1 MNPTAYGCPDGQ
13 PLFYFHG
20 VPGAAV
26 EAAMLHQAALAHGI
40 KLLVVER
47 NLPGELSSA
56 TYLQQLAQ
64 QISDSAGGQPIRLLG
79 FSIGACLALRVAAL
93 LGERVTEVY
102 LVSAAAPLEIPS
114 NSVGMGAGRY
124 TFLWAQHYP
133 RLFRAFAWYQAL
145 LAKFSPNLL
154 LKLLFTG
161 AGGKDP
167 ELLHHANTRKWLAD
181 IQRDCFKHGTSSY
194 MRDVKLYVEPWA
206 MQLDKVTAAV
216 SLWHGD
222 ADNWSPIAMSSYLQ
236 EHLRNASAV
245 SRSAEHAH
253 YSCLLENAEAVM
265 AAVQRNTQQTGRPSA
280 DAVEPP
286 PLG

>member
-13 PLFYFHG
+13 PLFYLHG

-47 NLPGELSSA
+47 NLPGKLDSA
-56 TYLQQLAQ
+56 AYLQQLAQ
-64 QISDSAGGQPIRLLG
+64 QISDRAAGQPIRLLG

-93 LGERVTEVY
+93 LGERVAEVY
-102 LVSAAAPLEIPS
+102 LLSAAAPLQIPS

-145 LAKFSPNLL
+145 LAKVSPGLL
-154 LKLLFTG
+154 LKLLFAG

-167 ELLHHANTRKWLAD
+167 ELLHHADTQAWLVD
-181 IQRDCFKHGTSSY
+181 IQRACFKHGTRSY
-194 MRDVKLYVEPWA
+194 VRDVELYVETWA
-206 MQLDKVTAAV
+206 TELDNVTAAV
-216 SLWHGD
+216 SLWHGE
-222 ADNWSPIAMSSYLQ
+222 ADNWAPIAMSIYLQ
-236 EHLRNASAV
+236 EHLRHASAV
-245 SRSAEHAH
+245 SRGAEHAH
-253 YSCLLENAEAVM
+253 YSCLLENAETVM
-265 AAVQRNTQQTGRPSA
+265 ATVQLNSSA
-280 DAVEPP
+280 TRTAKS
-286 PLG
+286 

>member
-1 MNPTAYGCPDGQ
+1 VNLTAYGCPDGQ

-47 NLPGELSSA
+47 NLTGELGSA
-56 TYLQQLAQ
+56 AYLQQLAQ
-64 QISDSAGGQPIRLLG
+64 QISDRAAGQPIHLLG

-93 LGERVTEVY
+93 LGERVAEIY
-102 LVSAAAPLEIPS
+102 LLSAAAPLEIPG

-145 LAKFSPNLL
+145 LAKVSPRLL
-154 LKLLFTG
+154 LKLLFAG
-161 AGGKDP
+161 AGGKDS
-167 ELLHHANTRKWLAD
+167 ELLSQPDTQAWLAD
-181 IQRDCFKHGTSSY
+181 IQRACFRHGVSRY
-194 MRDVKLYVEPWA
+194 VRDVKLYVEPWA
-206 MQLDKVTAAV
+206 TELDKVTATV

-222 ADNWSPIAMSSYLQ
+222 ADNWAPIAMSIYLQ

-245 SRSAEHAH
+245 IRGAEQAH
-253 YSCLLENAEAVM
+253 YSCMLENAETLM
-265 AAVQRNTQQTGRPSA
+265 ATVQLNLSTTRVA
-280 DAVEPP
+280 E
-286 PLG
+286 

>member
-47 NLPGELSSA
+47 NLPGELGSA
-56 TYLQQLAQ
+56 AYLQQLAQ
-64 QISDSAGGQPIRLLG
+64 QISDSAAGQPIRLLG

-102 LVSAAAPLEIPS
+102 LLSAAAPLQIPS
-114 NSVGMGAGRY
+114 NSIGMGAGRY

-145 LAKFSPNLL
+145 LAKISPGLL
-154 LKLLFTG
+154 LKLLFNG

-167 ELLHHANTRKWLAD
+167 ELLHQADTRAWLAD
-181 IQRDCFKHGTSSY
+181 IQRACFKHGISSY
-194 MRDVKLYVEPWA
+194 ARDVNLYVEPWA
-206 MQLDKVTAAV
+206 AELENVTAAV
-216 SLWHGD
+216 SLWHGE
-222 ADNWSPIAMSSYLQ
+222 ADNWAPIAMSIYLQ
-236 EHLRNASAV
+236 EHLRTASAV
-245 SRSAEHAH
+245 ARGPEQAH
-253 YSCLLENAEAVM
+253 YSCLLANAEAVM
-265 AAVQRNTQQTGRPSA
+265 VTLQLSISATQATGS
-280 DAVEPP
+280 
-286 PLG
+286 

>member
-1 MNPTAYGCPDGQ
+1 MNLTAYGCPDGQ

-26 EAAMLHQAALAHGI
+26 EAATLHQAALAHGI

-47 NLPGELSSA
+47 NLPDELESA
-56 TYLQQLAQ
+56 AYLQQLAQ
-64 QISDSAGGQPIRLLG
+64 QISDRAAGQPIHLLG

-93 LGERVTEVY
+93 LGERVAEIY
-102 LVSAAAPLEIPS
+102 LLSAAAPLEIPS

-133 RLFRAFAWYQAL
+133 RLFRAFAWYQEL
-145 LAKFSPNLL
+145 LVKISPRLLLNLL
-154 LKLLFTG
+154 FAG

-167 ELLHHANTRKWLAD
+167 ELLRQADTQAWLAD
-181 IQRDCFKHGTSSY
+181 IQRACFKHGTSGY

-206 MQLDKVTAAV
+206 TELDKVTAAV
-216 SLWHGD
+216 SLWHGE
-222 ADNWSPIAMSSYLQ
+222 ADNWAPIAMSTYLQ

-245 SRSAEHAH
+245 IRGAGQAH
-253 YSCLLENAEAVM
+253 YSCMLENAETLM
-265 AAVQRNTQQTGRPSA
+265 ATVQLNLSTTRVA
-280 DAVEPP
+280 E
-286 PLG
+286 

>member
-1 MNPTAYGCPDGQ
+1 MNLTAYGCPDGQ

-26 EAAMLHQAALAHGI
+26 EAATLHQAALAHGI

-47 NLPGELSSA
+47 NLPDELESA
-56 TYLQQLAQ
+56 AYLQQLAQ
-64 QISDSAGGQPIRLLG
+64 QISDRAAGQPIHLLG

-93 LGERVTEVY
+93 LGERAAEIY
-102 LVSAAAPLEIPS
+102 LLSAAAPLEIPS

-133 RLFRAFAWYQAL
+133 RLFRAFAWYQEL
-145 LAKFSPNLL
+145 LVKISPRLLLNLL
-154 LKLLFTG
+154 FAG

-167 ELLHHANTRKWLAD
+167 ELLRQADTQAWLAD
-181 IQRDCFKHGTSSY
+181 IQRACFKHGTSGY

-206 MQLDKVTAAV
+206 TELDKVTAAV

-222 ADNWSPIAMSSYLQ
+222 ADNWAPIAMSIYLQ
-236 EHLRNASAV
+236 EHLRNASVVIRGAGQ
-245 SRSAEHAH
+245 AH
-253 YSCLLENAEAVM
+253 YSCMLENAETLM
-265 AAVQRNTQQTGRPSA
+265 ATVQLNLSTTRVA
-280 DAVEPP
+280 E
-286 PLG
+286 

>member
-1 MNPTAYGCPDGQ
+1 VNLTAYGCPDGQ

-47 NLPGELSSA
+47 NLTGELGSA
-56 TYLQQLAQ
+56 AYLQQLAQ
-64 QISDSAGGQPIRLLG
+64 QISDRAVGQPIHLLG

-102 LVSAAAPLEIPS
+102 LLSAAAPLEIPS

-145 LAKFSPNLL
+145 LAKVSPRLL
-154 LKLLFTG
+154 LKLLFAG
-161 AGGKDP
+161 AGGNDS
-167 ELLHHANTRKWLAD
+167 ELLSQTYTQAWLAD
-181 IQRDCFKHGTSSY
+181 IQRACFKHGASNY
-194 MRDVKLYVEPWA
+194 VRDVKLYVEPWA
-206 MQLDKVTAAV
+206 TELDKVTATV
-216 SLWHGD
+216 SLWHGE
-222 ADNWSPIAMSSYLQ
+222 ADNWAPIAMSTYLQ
-236 EHLRNASAV
+236 EHLRMANAV
-245 SRSAEHAH
+245 TRCAEQAH
-253 YSCLLENAEAVM
+253 YSCMLENAETLM
-265 AAVQRNTQQTGRPSA
+265 ATVQLNLSA
-280 DAVEPP
+280 TRVAE
-286 PLG
+286 

>member
-1 MNPTAYGCPDGQ
+1 VNPTAYGCPDGQ

-26 EAAMLHQAALAHGI
+26 EAAMLHQAAFAHGI

-47 NLPGELSSA
+47 DLPGELSSA
-56 TYLQQLAQ
+56 AYLQQLAQ
-64 QISDSAGGQPIRLLG
+64 QISDRAEGQPIRLLG

-93 LGERVTEVY
+93 LGERVAAVY
-102 LVSAAAPLEIPS
+102 LLSAAAPLEIPS

-133 RLFRAFAWYQAL
+133 RLFRVFAWYQAL
-145 LAKFSPNLL
+145 LAKVSPRLLLNLL
-154 LKLLFTG
+154 FAG

-167 ELLHHANTRKWLAD
+167 ELLRQADTQAWLAD
-181 IQRDCFKHGTSSY
+181 IQRACFKHGTSGY
-194 MRDVKLYVEPWA
+194 MHDVKLYVEPWA
-206 MQLDKVTAAV
+206 TELENVTTAV

-222 ADNWSPIAMSSYLQ
+222 ADNWAPIAMSIYLQ
-236 EHLRNASAV
+236 EHLRTASAV
-245 SRSAEHAH
+245 TRGAEQAH

-265 AAVQRNTQQTGRPSA
+265 AAVQLSTSA
-280 DAVEPP
+280 TRAAE
-286 PLG
+286 

>member
-1 MNPTAYGCPDGQ
+1 VNLTAYGCPDGQ

-47 NLPGELSSA
+47 NLTGELGSA
-56 TYLQQLAQ
+56 AYLQQLAQ
-64 QISDSAGGQPIRLLG
+64 QISDRAAGQPIHLLG

-93 LGERVTEVY
+93 LGERVAEIY
-102 LVSAAAPLEIPS
+102 LLSAAAPLEIPG

-145 LAKFSPNLL
+145 LAKVSPRLL
-154 LKLLFTG
+154 LKLLFAG
-161 AGGKDP
+161 AGGKDS
-167 ELLHHANTRKWLAD
+167 ELLSQPDTQAWLAD
-181 IQRDCFKHGTSSY
+181 IQRACFKHGTSGY

-206 MQLDKVTAAV
+206 TELDKVTAAV
-216 SLWHGD
+216 SLWHGE
-222 ADNWSPIAMSSYLQ
+222 ADNWAPIAMSTYLQ
-236 EHLRNASAV
+236 EHLRKANAV
-245 SRSAEHAH
+245 TRCAEQAH
-253 YSCLLENAEAVM
+253 YSCLLENAETLM
-265 AAVQRNTQQTGRPSA
+265 ATVQLNLSA
-280 DAVEPP
+280 TRVAE
-286 PLG
+286 